1 MDYLRLKAREA
12 ASLSFGLNSFR
23 ASHTNYL
30 LGRWVDTLAP
40 LFFLEWI
47 LKHIASRARRGHR
60 DVDTALGV
68 ECLHGLSIDHG
79 YDHPSLEITQL
90 NLPSIL
96 KMVRQGLRKRKFTVH
111 TLKKSQGLIHARI
124 AW

>member
-47 LKHIASRARRGHR
+47 LKHIASKARRGHR
-60 DVDTALGV
+60 NVDTALSA
-68 ECLHGLSIDHG
+68 ECLHGLSMEQG

-96 KMVRQGLRKRKFTVH
+96 KKVRLGLLKRKFIVH
-111 TLKKSQGLIHARI
+111 HLRKSRGLIHIRI